1 MPYCDAGVL
10 VIDPAVATTRLP
22 NGLRVTTVAL
32 PHLHTANVALFVKV
46 GSRFETPQDSG
57 LSHFVEHMLF
67 RGTDQYPT
75 SLAFNTAVEE
85 LGSTLHAET
94 GCDYTLFQLA
104 LEPSHVS
111 AGVALL
117 GELLGCPRFAD
128 IELERALVLEEMNEG
143 PQASDIACR
152 LMFGQHPLGQRI
164 IGSRANVLRFSA
176 ADVRRHFA
184 TFYGATNALLCV
196 AGPVEHG
203 HVVDAAERSMA
214 RLPAGA
220 PADPVPAPA
229 AVSGASYRHTRA
241 PGGQAEISLLFRGV
255 SELDPDYLAFVTLL
269 RVLDDGM
276 STRLHYQLADQR
288 GLAYSIHAGI
298 VPLSD
303 IALFEVAGATANG
316 KVPELVREILSL
328 LGGLCQ
334 GRLEEAELA
343 KARARYRYDTLASID
358 GAAAMVGWFGGKAL
372 YFPPPP
378 LSRRLA
384 AISRVTSKDVIAAA
398 RRVLRPEVLVLATV
412 GALSRSEISA
422 VRRAIS
428 TWNIT

>member
-1 MPYCDAGVL
+1 MIV
-10 VIDPAVATTRLP
+10 DPAVATTRLA

-46 GSRFETPQDSG
+46 GSRFETPADSG

-67 RGTDQYPT
+67 RGTEQHPT

-104 LEPSHVS
+104 LEPSYVS
-111 AGVALL
+111 AGIALL
-117 GELLGCPRFAD
+117 GDLLECPRFAD
-128 IELERALVLEEMNEG
+128 IELERAIVLEEMNEDYDEDG
-143 PQASDIACR
+143 VETNVDDIAR
-152 LMFGQHPLGQRI
+152 GLMFGKHPLGQRI
-164 IGSRANVLRFSA
+164 IGPRANVQRFSA

-196 AGPVEHG
+196 AGPVEHTR
-203 HVVDAAERSMA
+203 VV
-214 RLPAGA
+214 
-220 PADPVPAPA
+220 
-229 AVSGASYRHTRA
+229 
-241 PGGQAEISLLFRGV
+241 
-255 SELDPDYLAFVTLL
+255 
-269 RVLDDGM
+269 
-276 STRLHYQLADQR
+276 
-288 GLAYSIHAGI
+288 
-298 VPLSD
+298 
-303 IALFEVAGATANG
+303 
-316 KVPELVREILSL
+316 
-328 LGGLCQ
+328 
-334 GRLEEAELA
+334 
-343 KARARYRYDTLASID
+343 
-358 GAAAMVGWFGGKAL
+358 AAAMAGWFGGKAL

-384 AISRVTSKDVIAAA
+384 AISRVTRKDVIAAA

-428 TWNIT
+428 TWNIA